1 MLPMNQDNARNLSS
15 ILLGV
20 AGAVAAYFIIRNPT
34 SRQAAWRVLKV
45 GLGTTI
51 PGLLLKEA
59 TDAWHETGR
68 AA

>member
-1 MLPMNQDNARNLSS
+1 MTEQNARRVSN

-45 GLGTTI
+45 GIGTTI

-59 TDAWHETGR
+59 TSAWQETGR
-68 AA
+68 QAA